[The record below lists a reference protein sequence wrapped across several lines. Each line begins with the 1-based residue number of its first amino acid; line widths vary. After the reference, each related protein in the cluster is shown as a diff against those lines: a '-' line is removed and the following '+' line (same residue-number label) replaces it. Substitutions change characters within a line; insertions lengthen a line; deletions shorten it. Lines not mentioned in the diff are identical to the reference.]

1 METSKAEHQAGVNIS
16 YENSFT
22 AIKRDILKETVNK
35 HRSIAQQIKA
45 DSKLKAPIPKA
56 IAPKKAKEE
65 EIKDEE
71 EEEFGD
77 ATPNKPK
84 SIDFSGTETKSGSKT
99 FDRKI
104 PTSSSKKQSTI
115 SYNTARGDSKLSTSL
130 YNRTTSRGTP
140 KSSSKV
146 NKSIDEKISRPV
158 NQRRKTGNYNTMKP
172 SEIRTS
178 NTSRIPIEPS
188 IPKPSITPKSRMMK
202 PKQRSPLNGKINS
215 SIDHSVG
222 SKLMTG
228 TPTGKAAHGKS
239 FNSGSVNSSRVSK
252 YGRV

>member
-1 METSKAEHQAGVNIS
+1 M
-16 YENSFT
+16 
-22 AIKRDILKETVNK
+22 
-35 HRSIAQQIKA
+35 
-45 DSKLKAPIPKA
+45 KAPIPKA

-84 SIDFSGTETKSGSKT
+84 SIDFSGTDTKAGSKT
-99 FDRKI
+99 YDRKI
-104 PTSSSKKQSTI
+104 PTSSSKKTSNI

-130 YNRTTSRGTP
+130 YSRGNSRGTP
-140 KSSSKV
+140 KSSTKV
-146 NKSIDEKISRPV
+146 NKSIDEKLSKPM
-158 NQRRKTGNYNTMKP
+158 NQGRRKTGNYNTMKP

-215 SIDHSVG
+215 SIDHNVG
-222 SKLMTG
+222 SKLITG

-239 FNSGSVNSSRVSK
+239 FNNGSVNSSRVSK